1 MICRAACRQSQVPS
15 AVPQWGPVR
24 GGVAL
29 GRTGRRQPGVAAGGT
44 LLTSNPSFRSLV
56 PCPARLGLGGRV
68 LILGVVSGF
77 STFGV
82 FLVVF
87 FFFFFF
93 SFLVFIT
100 NSYTASSSGIIKLQ
114 EPES

>member
-1 MICRAACRQSQVPS
+1 MICRAACRQSRVPS

-24 GGVAL
+24 GGIAL

-56 PCPARLGLGGRV
+56 PCLARLGLGGRV

-77 STFGV
+77 SMFGWGFFCCCCLFV
-82 FLVVF
+82 VVF
-87 FFFFFF
+87 FFFFF
-93 SFLVFIT
+93 
-100 NSYTASSSGIIKLQ
+100 SSLF
-114 EPES
+114 